1 MSQRPQEEDE
11 TAGAEKRRPPLV
23 PSSLGRDYC
32 IARSKKAPVTGPHV
46 QKVVARNKGT
56 EISGSRRW
64 TAEAGATEAGRR
76 RGRVD
81 TYQRSER
88 GWWRCPGRPRR
99 PAGAAWWRRSQPRGR
114 SGSRP
119 GPRALKRPLQL
130 YLPVRASRLGSTTPR
145 NRRMETTSNYFRDGS
160 FVEPGPIPP
169 PPAPTCAAG
178 WFCHWLRSGWRLGLM
193 KGRFLHSS
201 VPW

>member
-11 TAGAEKRRPPLV
+11 TAGAERRRPPLV

-56 EISGSRRW
+56 EISGSQRW
-64 TAEAGATEAGRR
+64 TAEAGAAEAGRR

-88 GWWRCPGRPRR
+88 G
-99 PAGAAWWRRSQPRGR
+99 
-114 SGSRP
+114 
-119 GPRALKRPLQL
+119 
-130 YLPVRASRLGSTTPR
+130 
-145 NRRMETTSNYFRDGS
+145 
-160 FVEPGPIPP
+160 
-169 PPAPTCAAG
+169 
-178 WFCHWLRSGWRLGLM
+178 
-193 KGRFLHSS
+193 
-201 VPW
+201 